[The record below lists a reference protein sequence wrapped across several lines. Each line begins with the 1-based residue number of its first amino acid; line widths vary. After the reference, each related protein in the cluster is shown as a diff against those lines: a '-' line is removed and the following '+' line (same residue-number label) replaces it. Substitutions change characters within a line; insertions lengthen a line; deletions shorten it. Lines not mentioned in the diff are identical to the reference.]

1 MRNKWMLLVLVLI
14 LAVAGTGC
22 GKSTAPEQGGASQET
37 VTYRLAHEEVDGSMQ
52 DLYAKKFK
60 ELVEEKSEGRINI
73 EVYPVG
79 QLGDGPAQVELL
91 QNGGI
96 EFGINN
102 PGSTAT
108 VVPENQLFSL
118 HFMFADDMKVN
129 QDILQQ
135 GKGIKKLNELYE
147 AKNMKVLD
155 WFTEGYNMWTAN
167 KPITSPAD
175 MEGVKIRTMASP
187 MIVKAYSVYG
197 ANPTPVPYMEVY
209 SSLQLK
215 MIDAQINPL
224 FAIQEMKFYEVQS
237 NLMLSKQDIFFGT
250 MTANSNFW
258 SGLSDADKELFTSV
272 IPAVNDYIFDV
283 EADMNSKR
291 LEMIKEDSEIEIIEL
306 TDDQRAEFKAAS
318 MGARDYYVDEVGE
331 IGQELLTLF
340 ENDLTEFND

>member
-1 MRNKWMLLVLVLI
+1 MRNKWMLLVLVFV
-14 LAVAGTGC
+14 LAVAMTGC
-22 GKSTAPEQGGASQET
+22 GGSTASEEGAAQKS

-60 ELVEEKSEGRINI
+60 ELVEAKSDGRITI

-118 HFMFADDMKVN
+118 HFMFSDDMKVN

-135 GKGIKKLNELYE
+135 GSGIQKLNELYE

-250 MTANSNFW
+250 MTANTNFW
-258 SGLSDADKELFTSV
+258 NGLSAEDQELFTSV
-272 IPAVNDYIFDV
+272 IPEVNDYIFDV
-283 EADMNSKR
+283 EASMNNER
-291 LEMIKEDSEIEIIEL
+291 LDLIKEDSDIEIIEL
-306 TDDQRAEFKAAS
+306 TADQRAAFKDAS
-318 MGARDYYVDEVGE
+318 MGARDYYVEEVGD
-331 IGQELLTLF
+331 IGKELLTLF
-340 ENDLTEFND
+340 EGDLQDFSN

>member
-1 MRNKWMLLVLVLI
+1 MRNKWMLLVLVFV
-14 LAVAGTGC
+14 LAVAVTGC
-22 GKSTAPEQGGASQET
+22 GGSTASEEGAAQKS

-60 ELVEEKSEGRINI
+60 ELVEAKSDGRITI

-118 HFMFADDMKVN
+118 HFMFSDDMKVN

-135 GKGIKKLNELYE
+135 GSGIQKLNELYE

-250 MTANSNFW
+250 MTANTNFW
-258 SGLSDADKELFTSV
+258 NGLSAEDQELFTSV
-272 IPAVNDYIFDV
+272 IPEVNDYIFDV
-283 EADMNSKR
+283 EASMNNER
-291 LEMIKEDSEIEIIEL
+291 LELIKEDSDIEIIEL
-306 TDDQRAEFKAAS
+306 TTDQRAVFKEAS
-318 MGARDYYVDEVGE
+318 MGARDYYVDEVGD
-331 IGQELLTLF
+331 IGKELLTLF
-340 ENDLTEFND
+340 EGDLQDFSN

>member
-1 MRNKWMLLVLVLI
+1 MRNKWMLLVLVFV
-14 LAVAGTGC
+14 LAVAVTGC
-22 GKSTAPEQGGASQET
+22 GGSTASEEGAAEKS

-60 ELVEEKSEGRINI
+60 ELVEAKSDGRITI

-118 HFMFADDMKVN
+118 HFMFSDDMKVN

-135 GKGIKKLNELYE
+135 GSGIQKLNELYE

-250 MTANSNFW
+250 MTANTNFW
-258 SGLSDADKELFTSV
+258 NGLSAEDQELFTSV
-272 IPAVNDYIFDV
+272 IPEVNDYIFDV
-283 EADMNSKR
+283 EASMNNER
-291 LEMIKEDSEIEIIEL
+291 LELIKEDSDIEIIEL
-306 TDDQRAEFKAAS
+306 TTDQRAVFKEAS
-318 MGARDYYVDEVGE
+318 MGARDYYVDEVGD
-331 IGQELLTLF
+331 IGKELLTLF
-340 ENDLTEFND
+340 EGDLQDFSN